1 MKHIIQRVTA
11 TPMRIQSSMSW
22 LGVDRSR
29 VSSMCI
35 IEVETDTGF
44 IGHGLT
50 NLADGSVVAQAV
62 KSVAAPAIIGMPALA
77 TERAWSAMWWAMT
90 SSAQTGYGA
99 NATSAVDQALWDIKG
114 QVLGLPVWELLG
126 ATYDRVQVY
135 ATLGIPSL
143 APEQITGM
151 ASRLKELG
159 FKTIKIQVGRPG
171 LDQRSREKSLEQI
184 IEEDIERIAALREAL
199 GPGYGIAIDGAARF
213 DLPHAVTLSR
223 RAEPYGITWYEEPV
237 LQNDIRLMA
246 ELRRMTSIPLSAGQ
260 NEGQLYRF
268 RDMLTNQSVDMIQ
281 PNVAIIGG
289 ITQGVKAAALASA
302 FNVPIASG
310 GGSCPFHNAHLQA
323 GVSNG
328 GKLEYQTSATGAYE
342 TLFDGLPKIEDGW
355 MLLTQNPGFGF
366 TPNKD
371 AMAEFVVK

>member
-1 MKHIIQRVTA
+1 
-11 TPMRIQSSMSW
+11 
-22 LGVDRSR
+22 
-29 VSSMCI
+29 
-35 IEVETDTGF
+35 
-44 IGHGLT
+44 
-50 NLADGSVVAQAV
+50 
-62 KSVAAPAIIGMPALA
+62 
-77 TERAWSAMWWAMT
+77 
-90 SSAQTGYGA
+90 
-99 NATSAVDQALWDIKG
+99 
-114 QVLGLPVWELLG
+114 
-126 ATYDRVQVY
+126 
-135 ATLGIPSL
+135 
-143 APEQITGM
+143 
-151 ASRLKELG
+151 
-159 FKTIKIQVGRPG
+159 
-171 LDQRSREKSLEQI
+171 
-184 IEEDIERIAALREAL
+184 
-199 GPGYGIAIDGAARF
+199 
-213 DLPHAVTLSR
+213 
-223 RAEPYGITWYEEPV
+223 
-237 LQNDIRLMA
+237 MA

-268 RDMLTNQSVDMIQ
+268 RDMLMNQSVDMIQ

-371 AMAEFVVK
+371 AMVEFSVK